1 MRELGLFCFSSWN
14 NVRCWS
20 LKCEYSRLTFSRI
33 SRYKEDY
40 YDYGYLCLKRSY
52 RAFST
57 RQVTESTGFKTDL
70 SVPLLPQD
78 VHCYRNLFYMTT
90 HISAAQ
96 MLPTPH
102 PPCLQHPSLL
112 QLPRS
117 TCGCCSS
124 TLFINSFLMLPDG
137 TTVIYGGPSVF
148 TFMSMCMCVRGSIKS
163 MHSEKICLHMW
174 LIISNGKCVILIS
187 LHLRLFGSILHTAF
201 ALTQE

>member
-1 MRELGLFCFSSWN
+1 MWVLTFDLQQNFTLQGRLLWLWLFVFEALIQSIFYQAGHGEHWLQNRSFSSSPPP
-14 NVRCWS
+14 R
-20 LKCEYSRLTFSRI
+20 
-33 SRYKEDY
+33 
-40 YDYGYLCLKRSY
+40 
-52 RAFST
+52 RA
-57 RQVTESTGFKTDL
+57 
-70 SVPLLPQD
+70 LLPQPLLHD
-78 VHCYRNLFYMTT
+78 YT
-90 HISAAQ
+90 HICCPDA
-96 MLPTPH
+96 THPH

-163 MHSEKICLHMW
+163 MHSEQICLHMW